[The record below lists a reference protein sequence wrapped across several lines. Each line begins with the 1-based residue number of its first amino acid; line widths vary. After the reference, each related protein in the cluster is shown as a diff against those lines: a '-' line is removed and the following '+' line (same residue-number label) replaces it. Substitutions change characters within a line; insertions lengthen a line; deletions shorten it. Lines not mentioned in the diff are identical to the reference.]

1 MRVETMSNITW
12 IEPCPHHAEIEDRLR
27 KQEQVATEIT
37 TEIRWLR
44 NLTLVVVGEL
54 MLIGLG
60 VLT

>member
-1 MRVETMSNITW
+1 MNRITW

-27 KQEQVATEIT
+27 KQEQAATEIT

>member
-1 MRVETMSNITW
+1 MSNITW
-12 IEPCPHHAEIEDRLR
+12 IEPCPHHAEIEDRLQ
-27 KQEQVATEIT
+27 KQEQTATEIT

-44 NLTLVVVGEL
+44 NLTLVIVGEL